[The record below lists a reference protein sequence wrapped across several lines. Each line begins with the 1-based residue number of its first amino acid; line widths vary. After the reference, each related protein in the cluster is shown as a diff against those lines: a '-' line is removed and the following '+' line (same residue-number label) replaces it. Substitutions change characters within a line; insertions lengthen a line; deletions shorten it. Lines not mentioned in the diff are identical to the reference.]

1 MELIENFIKLYNNF
15 EYEYEGKKLELN
27 VEKNHISDFLLID
40 DNKYGKSYIEIYKEY
55 IKRQNTELEILLDK
69 KIESGDFNNN
79 FKKKINVQQ
88 IKENEIFNLPKNS
101 KEIFNSSYRK
111 YIDTQK
117 HENYNEYVIRF
128 RQIEEGLTDSCLKNK
143 RLLSDELTRCNFD
156 NEIFTY
162 EITDIKTNFT
172 YDNKPINNIDE
183 KLIIY
188 TFIHENENNKELY
201 KTIISNFITLI
212 KYLNISSKDENNKIN
227 SNTKISEL
235 KKVQGL
241 NNITKEFWGIFQDEQ
256 CDNQEYHNK
265 SNQQEKKISNI
276 NLNVSKIL
284 SIFDYFLML
293 IFKYVK
299 MDIEKYQEKNK
310 EFNSIY
316 NKLDFN
322 KMDIKKDHL
331 LYALRIFI
339 TLVLYREKDS
349 DKNQKIKM
357 NKKNII
363 DYLENKDLWKS
374 SLYNNQS
381 RFEADL
387 LKLKDLNIKIN
398 EILFFY
404 YYLKGL
410 YGEKDEGFEDEIKN
424 YIKKREEEKQKQI
437 EIAKKLE
444 DEKAQ
449 LNEKDNNDDN
459 NYSNI
464 QNESEEDSDGFG
476 FEDNGDDDDNRRKKK
491 RKNSED

>member
-1 MELIENFIKLYNNF
+1 M
-15 EYEYEGKKLELN
+15 
-27 VEKNHISDFLLID
+27 
-40 DNKYGKSYIEIYKEY
+40 
-55 IKRQNTELEILLDK
+55 
-69 KIESGDFNNN
+69 
-79 FKKKINVQQ
+79 
-88 IKENEIFNLPKNS
+88 
-101 KEIFNSSYRK
+101 
-111 YIDTQK
+111 
-117 HENYNEYVIRF
+117 
-128 RQIEEGLTDSCLKNK
+128 TDSCLKNK

-339 TLVLYREKDS
+339 TLVLFREN
-349 DKNQKIKM
+349 DKVNKIKT

-363 DYLENKDLWKS
+363 DYLKNNDLWES
-374 SLYNNQS
+374 SLYNNPGK
-381 RFEADL
+381 FKLDL
-387 LKLKDLNIKIN
+387 SKIKGLNIKIK
-398 EILFFY
+398 EILYFY
-404 YYLKGL
+404 NYLLGK
-410 YGEKDEGFEDEIKN
+410 KDEGFENEVLA
-424 YIKKREEEKQKQI
+424 YKKKIEDEEKERIRLINRLENGNNSDSDDDSQNI
-437 EIAKKLE
+437 TKK
-444 DEKAQ
+444 
-449 LNEKDNNDDN
+449 
-459 NYSNI
+459 
-464 QNESEEDSDGFG
+464 NESSEESSDIDSD
-476 FEDNGDDDDNRRKKK
+476 DDKQKKK
-491 RKNSED
+491 KKKKSSYDESDNDSDEAK